1 MRKRILA
8 IVFTVALAAPSAAIA
23 GPVEL
28 PGAND
33 RPGNSDCNREAKQPQ
48 GVNGLCR

>member
-1 MRKRILA
+1 MKRIA
-8 IVFTVALAAPSAAIA
+8 IAVATIALAVTPAAASA
-23 GPVEL
+23 VTVL

-33 RPGNSDCNREAKQPQ
+33 RPGNSDCNRQANQPQ